1 MQRRPFF
8 SNPERKHTIKQL
20 SVPGDPLI
28 YSKCGKKFEDDWYRD
43 VHYLQEH
50 SASRPFPNPPEVDGL
65 KDAGNHDG
73 PLGKGKHILP
83 TRRYCEEPES
93 YAEGREYGPRR
104 IITLAPHDNHR
115 TVVTR
120 YSQSSLTDPGPLNET
135 ILQPSSYSG
144 GSSVNQTIFEGYP
157 NHTLDSRGSPYRNT
171 LNPRQDSLDSLR
183 TRRDSRDDFSNQN
196 PFADAR
202 VYNRTIQSSTGNET
216 SSYGNTPILRPNSFD
231 SLRTRRDSKDGFSN
245 QVITRAR
252 VLEARSILLGPER
265 YSGFEI
271 FSRLIQREYRS
282 AFLNHRES
290 PYRDT
295 LDNNYTPNSSI
306 GHTSAGPKSFNSI
319 KTQRDSV
326 DGSSRNTLNTNKHS
340 QPNSFDSLRTWKDAI
355 DDCNETMFQPSS
367 DSDRRYSYGSTPN
380 INYTPNSSV
389 GYTSKHPRQDSL
401 DLFDS
406 LRTRRDSI
414 DDYER
419 MPEHWSCGNTLDSNY
434 TPSSSICYTSPR
446 KHPRQGSLDS
456 LKVAV
461 GFSG

>member
-50 SASRPFPNPPEVDGL
+50 SASGPFPNPPEVDGL

-73 PLGKGKHILP
+73 LLGKGKHILP

-104 IITLAPHDNHR
+104 IITMAPYDNHR

-120 YSQSSLTDPGPLNET
+120 YSQSSLTDPGPLNKT

-157 NHTLDSRGSPYRNT
+157 NHTLDSRYSQDSLIFPRIYDESIIQPTSEFEGSYNNIPMSSGALGSPTYSIDSRYPPGSVVAPRSYNEVMTQTYYGYRGSPYRNT
-171 LNPRQDSLDSLR
+171 LNPRRDSLDSLR

-231 SLRTRRDSKDGFSN
+231 SLRTRRDSMDGFSN
-245 QVITRAR
+245 QGSFTYPGSQNKDMV
-252 VLEARSILLGPER
+252 
-265 YSGFEI
+265 
-271 FSRLIQREYRS
+271 Q
-282 AFLNHRES
+282 
-290 PYRDT
+290 
-295 LDNNYTPNSSI
+295 TPCDYG
-306 GHTSAGPKSFNSI
+306 GHHY
-319 KTQRDSV
+319 
-326 DGSSRNTLNTNKHS
+326 RNT
-340 QPNSFDSLRTWKDAI
+340 P
-355 DDCNETMFQPSS
+355 
-367 DSDRRYSYGSTPN
+367 
-380 INYTPNSSV
+380 
-389 GYTSKHPRQDSL
+389 
-401 DLFDS
+401 
-406 LRTRRDSI
+406 
-414 DDYER
+414 
-419 MPEHWSCGNTLDSNY
+419 DSNY
-434 TPSSSICYTSPR
+434 ESKGSR
-446 KHPRQGSLDS
+446 GSLDS
-456 LKVAV
+456 VRTRGILWIRDILKVHSTRV
-461 GFSG
+461 